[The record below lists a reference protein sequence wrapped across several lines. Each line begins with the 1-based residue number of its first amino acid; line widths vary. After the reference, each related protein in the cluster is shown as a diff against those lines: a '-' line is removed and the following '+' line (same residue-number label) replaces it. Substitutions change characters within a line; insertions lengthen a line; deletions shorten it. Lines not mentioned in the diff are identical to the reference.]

1 MPSTPRD
8 KTKRLEAMKA
18 RVATNRAAAAARADA
33 MKSRARPSPPS
44 IPPRKTLVSIVAEI
58 EEERRKNP
66 PPPPVAAKAVV
77 LNERG
82 EG

>member
-1 MPSTPRD
+1 VPRMSKD
-8 KTKRLEAMKA
+8 KTERIEALKA
-18 RVATNRAAAAARADA
+18 RVAANKATAMARIEA
-33 MKSRARPSPPS
+33 MKSRTRPVTPS
-44 IPPRKTLVSIVAEI
+44 IPPRKTLLSIVAEI